1 MQFSRLV
8 ISLAIAIFLD
18 FGLPAAQSQNEAP
31 AVRQENSAIQI
42 GRLKAVDQPMAP
54 YPLEAVR
61 RGIEG
66 KVELSIVVDANGK
79 VTEAKA
85 LSGPE
90 ELFPAAL
97 ASVKMWHYEIPASA
111 PITMTVEIGYGVP
124 KECPG
129 PISDMGEVEG
139 NGRLFDK
146 NGKLVA
152 VVDDSDYPN
161 PPYPVEER
169 MAGVAGKIVLSVTL
183 KRDGHVKE
191 LHVVKSLSPGLDK
204 AAIDMVRPWKFKGCQ
219 NQPLCSDGNFKAH
232 LKDLRVQFVFRA
244 MCHPRF

>member
-1 MQFSRLV
+1 
-8 ISLAIAIFLD
+8 
-18 FGLPAAQSQNEAP
+18 
-31 AVRQENSAIQI
+31 
-42 GRLKAVDQPMAP
+42 
-54 YPLEAVR
+54 
-61 RGIEG
+61 
-66 KVELSIVVDANGK
+66 LSIVVEANGK
-79 VTEAKA
+79 VTQAKA

-152 VVDDSDYPN
+152 VVDDSDYPIRPIRSKN
-161 PPYPVEER
+161 EWWVSRGRWFYRLLSNV
-169 MAGVAGKIVLSVTL
+169 MATSKRFTLSSHC
-183 KRDGHVKE
+183 R
-191 LHVVKSLSPGLDK
+191 PGSTRLPSIWCVRGNSR
-204 AAIDMVRPWKFKGCQ
+204 AAKMNRYAATEISKPI
-219 NQPLCSDGNFKAH
+219 
-232 LKDLRVQFVFRA
+232 
-244 MCHPRF
+244 

>member
-1 MQFSRLV
+1 MHFSRLA

-31 AVRQENSAIQI
+31 AATQENSATQTA
-42 GRLKAVDQPMAP
+42 RLKAIDQPMAP

-169 MAGVAGKIVLSVTL
+169 MAGFAGKMVLSVTL

-191 LHVVKSLSPGLDK
+191 IHVVKSLSPGLDK

>member
-1 MQFSRLV
+1 MDHGNLPGKPKPTEGGATPWYCQQFFRLAGTGVDLAHASHLTQQPSFGGTLEKPRGVKMQFSRLV
-8 ISLAIAIFLD
+8 ISLAIAIFFD

-31 AVRQENSAIQI
+31 ATTQEDSTTQTA
-42 GRLKAVDQPMAP
+42 RLKAIDQPMAP

-79 VTEAKA
+79 VTQAKA

-124 KECPG
+124 KECPC

-152 VVDDSDYPN
+152 VVDDSDSQS
-161 PPYPVEER
+161 
-169 MAGVAGKIVLSVTL
+169 ALSGRRTNGGC
-183 KRDGHVKE
+183 RGEDG
-191 LHVVKSLSPGLDK
+191 SIGYS
-204 AAIDMVRPWKFKGCQ
+204 Q
-219 NQPLCSDGNFKAH
+219 
-232 LKDLRVQFVFRA
+232 
-244 MCHPRF
+244 

>member
-1 MQFSRLV
+1 LTSPWHR
-8 ISLAIAIFLD
+8 
-18 FGLPAAQSQNEAP
+18 
-31 AVRQENSAIQI
+31 
-42 GRLKAVDQPMAP
+42 

-66 KVELSIVVDANGK
+66 KVELSIVVEANGK
-79 VTEAKA
+79 VTQAKA

-169 MAGVAGKIVLSVTL
+169 MVGVAGKMVLSVTL

-191 LHVVKSLSPGLDK
+191 IHVVKSLSPGLGK

-219 NQPLCSDGNFKAH
+219 NEPLCSDGNFKAH